1 MKKITI
7 ALVSLFAMM
16 ISTTPAAAQYYKSG
30 FYVGVK
36 AGANLS
42 TMVGQYGL
50 QTSHDNASKV
60 GLDAG
65 VYGGYDI
72 LNWLGVGVEVIYA
85 RQGAMTEIQ
94 GAKLRELHQYIDIP
108 FLVRFMP
115 IKNLELF
122 TGVQLGVL
130 ADATF
135 NYEIDGIAQTK
146 NITSLCNP
154 TEVSIP
160 LGIAYTF
167 IDRLK
172 LDFRYK
178 VGLSDLYKS
187 SEWKAMNSVFSVT
200 LGYTIPL

>member
-1 MKKITI
+1 MKKIAT
-7 ALVSLFAMM
+7 ALVCLSAMLL
-16 ISTTPAAAQYYKSG
+16 TTTQTKAQYYKSG
-30 FYVGVK
+30 FYVGAK
-36 AGANLS
+36 AGVNIS
-42 TMVGQYGL
+42 TVVGQYDL
-50 QTSHDNASKV
+50 QTSRDNASKV
-60 GLDAG
+60 GLDVG
-65 VYGGYDI
+65 IYGGYDI

-94 GAKLRELHQYIDIP
+94 GAKLRELHQYVDVPI
-108 FLVRFMP
+108 LVRFMP

-135 NYEIDGIAQTK
+135 NYEIDGIAQTN
-146 NITSLCNP
+146 NITSLCNS

-160 LGIAYTF
+160 VGIAYTF

-178 VGLSDLYKS
+178 IGLSDLYS
-187 SEWKAMNSVFSVT
+187 NEWKAVNSIFSIT